1 MDTDLWDDLSQL
13 EVPPVPADFNP
24 RLHERLNRALLWL
37 HASDFVLRAAPRA
50 LGQFFVAWLGLA
62 AYTLTGR
69 FPSPRSNTSH
79 DDRPAD

>member
-13 EVPPVPADFNP
+13 EVPPVPANFSS
-24 RLHERLNRALLWL
+24 RLHERLNRTLLWL

-50 LGQFFVAWLGLA
+50 LGQFLAAWLGLA

-69 FPSPRSNTSH
+69 FPAPRSTDSQN
-79 DDRPAD
+79 DRPAG